1 MSGVELGQFAPRIP
15 SEQYGLGFRLE
26 KTLRPGSQ
34 AIYVN
39 KAGRR
44 FMDESVLLSHRKDL
58 FQVQAF
64 DQSKAEFPNIP
75 LYMIFDDAYRKPRP
89 IVGGHM
95 GWWWVHKV
103 YQWSEDNSAEVELGW
118 ITRADSIAELAQKM
132 GLDPTGLRETV
143 ERFNADCANG
153 RDSQFGRSKISMA
166 PLVTPP
172 FYATELCEPIIN
184 TQGGP
189 KHNVHS
195 QVLDRKDRPIPR
207 LYAAGELGSF
217 FYPLYE
223 SASNVPEA
231 LAFGIIAGEHCAQLD
246 RWE

>member
-1 MSGVELGQFAPRIP
+1 VELGQFAPRIP
-15 SEQYGLGFRLE
+15 SEQFGLGFRLE
-26 KTLRPGSQ
+26 KMLRPGSQ

-39 KAGRR
+39 KSARR
-44 FMDESVLLSHRKDL
+44 FMDEAMLLSHRKDL
-58 FQVQAF
+58 FKVQVF
-64 DQSKAEFPNIP
+64 DQENAEYPNIP
-75 LYMIFDDAYRKPRP
+75 LYMIFDESYRKPRP
-89 IVGGHM
+89 VVGGHM

-103 YQWSEDNSAEVELGW
+103 HKWSQDNSAEVELGW
-118 ITRADSIAELAQKM
+118 ITKADSIRALAEKM
-132 GLDPTGLRETV
+132 ALDPDALEETV
-143 ERFNADCANG
+143 DQFNADCANG
-153 RDSQFGRSKISMA
+153 HDARFGRSKESLA

-189 KHNVHS
+189 KHNAHA
-195 QVLDRKDRPIPR
+195 QVLDRKDRPIAR

-231 LAFGIIAGEHCAQLD
+231 LAFGIIAGEHAAQLA